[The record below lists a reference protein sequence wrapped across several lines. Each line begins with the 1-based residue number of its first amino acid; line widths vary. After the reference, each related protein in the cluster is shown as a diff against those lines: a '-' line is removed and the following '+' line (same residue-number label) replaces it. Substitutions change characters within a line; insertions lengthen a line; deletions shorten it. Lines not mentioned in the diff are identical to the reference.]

1 MHNINRI
8 CLDNVRPLL
17 TLPMLLTLTQNPTR
31 WSGARVRRD
40 PQALHAQHQPH
51 LPRHVR
57 PLLTLPMLLTL
68 TQDPT
73 RWSGARVRRDPQAL
87 HAQHQPHLPR
97 QRAPLAHPTDV
108 AHPHPKPHSLE
119 RGASSS

>member
-8 CLDNVRPLL
+8 CLDNVRLVL
-17 TLPMLLTLTQNPTR
+17 TLL
-31 WSGARVRRD
+31 
-40 PQALHAQHQPH
+40 
-51 LPRHVR
+51 
-57 PLLTLPMLLTL
+57 MLLTL

-97 QRAPLAHPTDV
+97 QRAPRAHPTDA
-108 AHPHPKPHSLE
+108 AHPHSRPHSLE